1 MAAVKR
7 KFRVEEKKKAF
18 ASLNPKKEE
27 ELPRPK
33 VSSLSTDP
41 SQEISLKG
49 HQSKDVIPTVII
61 PPNPNINRTKKL

>member
-7 KFRVEEKKKAF
+7 NFRVEEKKKAF

-33 VSSLSTDP
+33 EKTLSTDP

-49 HQSKDVIPTVII
+49 H
-61 PPNPNINRTKKL
+61 